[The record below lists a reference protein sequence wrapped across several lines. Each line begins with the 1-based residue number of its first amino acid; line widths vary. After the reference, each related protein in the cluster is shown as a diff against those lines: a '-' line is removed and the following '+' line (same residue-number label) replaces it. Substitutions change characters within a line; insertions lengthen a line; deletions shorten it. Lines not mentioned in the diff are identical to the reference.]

1 MSQMF
6 LVFVFQRVPDGERL
20 SSLKGL
26 EGIPVVPI
34 RSLMILRGS
43 RGVWKD
49 PRGAR
54 RFQRVLR
61 DPDWFW
67 EPQDILGGFG
77 RY

>member
-1 MSQMF
+1 M
-6 LVFVFQRVPDGERL
+6 
-20 SSLKGL
+20 
-26 EGIPVVPI
+26 VPI

-49 PRGAR
+49 PGGTR